1 MQKGFIYILCS
12 HTDFFPKVLIFLV
25 IYTDFVL
32 NQSGKSAY
40 AILRSQLLM
49 RMRLKKKLFLFSSK
63 YLIIILEVRQHF
75 DVEIN
80 YN

>member
-1 MQKGFIYILCS
+1 MQKGFLYILCS
-12 HTDFFPKVLIFLV
+12 HTDLFPKVLIFLV

-40 AILRSQLLM
+40 AILTDQHLM
-49 RMRLKKKLFLFSSK
+49 RMRLKKKLFLFSSE
-63 YLIIILEVRQHF
+63 YLILEVRQHF
-75 DVEIN
+75 DVEIK